1 MDRKGDKAV
10 HFVTGGGEDPLK
22 EGQPVLQKV
31 DWDRRWV
38 LSLPVESMMVSIIMV
53 EGKINPGGGGLCFVY
68 LS

>member
-10 HFVTGGGEDPLK
+10 HFVSGEEALQ

-38 LSLPVESMMVSIIMV
+38 V
-53 EGKINPGGGGLCFVY
+53 FVRDGISDAAITEY
-68 LS
+68 ANIRAYIRKYCQ